1 MDLKTYN
8 YLRSLLENTL
18 EVEKNIENLKKEL

>member
-8 YLRSLLENTL
+8 YLRSLLQNTL